1 MLVYFEEKENGEC
14 LTDCP
19 YTVNCKVNSLLCS
32 TCQCYFGIVDG
43 KVKCSGDR
51 VFKRGEK

>member
-14 LTDCP
+14 TISCP
-19 YTVNCKVNSLLCS
+19 YGVNCNVNSLLCS
-32 TCQCYFGIVDG
+32 TCQCYFGVVDG

-51 VFKRGEK
+51 ILRKNV